1 MIGTDTTQLI
11 LASQSPRRRELLQQM
26 QLAFHVHVVEIDESV
41 VNDELPE
48 DYVRRMAIEKAAAAY
63 LDLRNE
69 HKKFG
74 RLLVLGADTSVIIN
88 NNILGKP
95 KDQADAKVHL
105 DMLSGSIHQVLTA
118 VAIAAGS
125 EDDNKP
131 HIQTVV
137 SHSEVEFMNMTSK
150 QIAAYLNTDEP
161 YDKAG
166 SYAVQGLAA
175 QFIKNIRGSYSG
187 IMGLPI
193 FETAELLR
201 PYGYLL

>member
-1 MIGTDTTQLI
+1 MEVD
-11 LASQSPRRRELLQQM
+11 
-26 QLAFHVHVVEIDESV
+26 FHVHVFEIDESV
-41 VNDELPE
+41 VPNELPE
-48 DYVRRMAIEKAAAAY
+48 DYVKRMAIEKATGAY
-63 LDLRNE
+63 HDLRTV

-88 NNILGKP
+88 NIILGKP
-95 KDQADAKVHL
+95 KDVVDATKQL
-105 DMLSGSIHQVLTA
+105 ELLSGNTHHVFTS
-118 VAIAAGS
+118 VAIAVGT

-137 SHSEVEFMNMTSK
+137 SRNEVEFMSLSSE
-150 QIAAYLNTDEP
+150 QIAAYLQTDEP

-175 QFIKNIRGSYSG
+175 QFIKNISGSYSG

-201 PYGYLL
+201 PYAYVL